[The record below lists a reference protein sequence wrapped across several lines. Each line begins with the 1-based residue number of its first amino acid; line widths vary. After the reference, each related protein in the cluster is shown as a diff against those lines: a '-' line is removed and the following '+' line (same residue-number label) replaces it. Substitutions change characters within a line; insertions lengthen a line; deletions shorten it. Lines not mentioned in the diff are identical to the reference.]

1 MAAQRPENINE
12 IILDTAEELLKVN
25 SFSEVTLAK
34 IAEKANIS
42 KGTLYYYYKSKNEIL
57 FATDGDKET
66 LVCLDGDLTEETVE
80 HFKKHTEQKLIVLE
94 RALDT
99 TKKWNLKHY
108 MKDNFKAF

>member
-42 KGTLYYYYKSKNEIL
+42 NPAPRDLSS
-57 FATDGDKET
+57 ATSG
-66 LVCLDGDLTEETVE
+66 
-80 HFKKHTEQKLIVLE
+80 
-94 RALDT
+94 
-99 TKKWNLKHY
+99 
-108 MKDNFKAF
+108 

>member
-57 FATDGDKET
+57 FAVTDRYLSRQWNE
-66 LVCLDGDLTEETVE
+66 LIQW
-80 HFKKHTEQKLIVLE
+80 TEQGKGYLAAPSCKLCNREKYSLC
-94 RALDT
+94 RAQASPL
-99 TKKWNLKHY
+99 
-108 MKDNFKAF
+108 

>member
-1 MAAQRPENINE
+1 MPPKNGELQIRGVSLPEQG
-12 IILDTAEELLKVN
+12 
-25 SFSEVTLAK
+25 S
-34 IAEKANIS
+34 IS
-42 KGTLYYYYKSKNEIL
+42 PEYPLTKQEQFAKNEIL

-66 LVCLDGDLTEETVE
+66 LVCLDGDLAEETVE

>member
-42 KGTLYYYYKSKNEIL
+42 KGTLYYYYKKQKRNTFCRYRPL
-57 FATDGDKET
+57 PFAPMGRADTMDGKQGKGY
-66 LVCLDGDLTEETVE
+66 LAAPSC
-80 HFKKHTEQKLIVLE
+80 KLCNREKYSLC
-94 RALDT
+94 RAQASPL
-99 TKKWNLKHY
+99 
-108 MKDNFKAF
+108 